1 MAVQEKK
8 LSRSNQA
15 IIYQESDGKPMAD
28 NTLQAL
34 WIVMLYDNLRGLFHG
49 QEVFIAAD
57 LFWYPI
63 EGDPLTKVAPDVLV
77 VFGRPDVYRGS
88 YKQWEES
95 NIAPQVVFE
104 VLSPSN
110 TAMEMLDKLDFYE
123 RNGVEE
129 FILLDPEKHEFI
141 AYESQ
146 KGKLIRAN
154 QLPDTWQSPRLGIQF
169 QIAEGKLLALDPT
182 GVPLKTFAELKT
194 EKDEL
199 KAQNISLSTEKDEA
213 LEEVERLKAQL
224 RELGGSID

>member
-1 MAVQEKK
+1 MAVPQKK
-8 LSRSNQA
+8 FPCSPQD
-15 IIYQESDGKPMAD
+15 IIYPESDGKPLAD

-34 WIVMLYDNLRGLFHG
+34 WIVMLYDNLRGLFNG

-63 EGDPLTKVAPDVLV
+63 EGDPHTKVAPDVLV
-77 VFGRPDVYRGS
+77 AFDRPDGHRGS

-123 RNGVEE
+123 RHGVEE
-129 FILLDPEKHEFI
+129 FILLDPDKHEFI
-141 AYESQ
+141 AYEAQ

-154 QLPDTWQSPRLGIQF
+154 QADARWQSPRLGIQF
-169 QIAEGKLLALDPT
+169 QVTEGELRAIDAE
-182 GVPLKTFAELKT
+182 GVPLKTFAELKA
-194 EKDEL
+194 EKEV
-199 KAQNISLSTEKDEA
+199 IETEKDEA
-213 LEEVERLKAQL
+213 LEEVERLKARL
-224 RELGGSID
+224 RELGENSE